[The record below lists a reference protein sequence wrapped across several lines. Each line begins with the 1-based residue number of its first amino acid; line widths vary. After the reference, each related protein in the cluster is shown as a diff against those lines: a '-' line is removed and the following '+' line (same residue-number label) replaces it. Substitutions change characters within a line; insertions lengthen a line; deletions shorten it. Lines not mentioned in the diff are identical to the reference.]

1 MGAPCHVRS
10 QFSQLGQC
18 GFAQDKISSVW
29 SRAVTAVRQSP
40 YLTLTEA
47 ISLLACSTKLGA
59 GDLKHALSSG
69 RYPRFHQKL
78 LNTTYILCDA
88 GFAGEIDCFG
98 EKIARGLDPVIYE
111 QLTKSDFLKP
121 VGRQLILVDHNE
133 LAQAVVEEW
142 STQGEFVNPATMPLT
157 RFSNTAIDQVS
168 AALAEVASDITA
180 YAGSDLVCYRAHE
193 PDDLVALQSARWDPV
208 IEWAREA
215 LRAHFTVVK
224 GVVPVEQPRTAIFAV
239 GAALEPHEPF
249 RLTGL
254 HVLTTLTGSAM
265 LALAHARG
273 FLSAQDAWSAAH
285 VDEDFQIKLWGIDD
299 EAAARRTHRLSEFE
313 AASRL
318 LSLL

>member
-1 MGAPCHVRS
+1 MNP
-10 QFSQLGQC
+10 
-18 GFAQDKISSVW
+18 K
-29 SRAVTAVRQSP
+29 SRNDGNGHGKTA
-40 YLTLTEA
+40 
-47 ISLLACSTKLGA
+47 
-59 GDLKHALSSG
+59 
-69 RYPRFHQKL
+69 
-78 LNTTYILCDA
+78 
-88 GFAGEIDCFG
+88 AGEDKAAAPTEVIGKVLGRESPKPLIKRFYKEASVG
-98 EKIARGLDPVIYE
+98 EGAFFQVLLDGRVVKTPAKRA
-111 QLTKSDFLKP
+111 LFLP
-121 VGRQLILVDHNE
+121 TRQ

-254 HVLTTLTGSAM
+254 HVLTTLTGSAL

-273 FLSAQDAWSAAH
+273 FLSAKDAWSAAH